1 MNKLSNITA
10 PNDIVS
16 DSGALLFGMSCED
29 YFADP
34 CPKPSLNNS
43 GVKVLLKQSPM
54 HFAAGHPRLK
64 GDLETVRKET
74 QEMCL
79 GSIVHRLALGAGK
92 DYEVLDFPDFKTKEA
107 RSHRD
112 AAIEAGKVPILAHAF
127 DNAKAMAPVIR
138 QHLDDV
144 LMGEPFMPEVVCVW
158 QIATKRGPIWCRAM
172 IDAWCPS
179 LKLAVD
185 LKTSTDASNTAVTN
199 KMARELMDTQAA
211 WYSRGIGHVLGI
223 PGQVRFAY
231 LFCEKDAPHAT
242 QPFELDEAWLSSAWD
257 LCEEAADLF
266 AKCLKAGQW
275 PGYPRN
281 TQLLSPPD
289 WLIRER
295 MFRGFARDNC
305 EDIAA

>member
-1 MNKLSNITA
+1 MNKLSSIAA
-10 PNDIVS
+10 PDDIVS
-16 DSGALLFGMSCED
+16 DSGALLFAMSCDE

-34 CPKPSLNNS
+34 CPKPSVNNS
-43 GVKVLLKQSPM
+43 GIKVLLNQSPM
-54 HFAAGHPRLK
+54 HFAAKHPRLK

-127 DNAKAMAPVIR
+127 DNAKAMAPAIR
-138 QHLDDV
+138 QHLDDM
-144 LMGEPFMPEVVCVW
+144 LMGEPFMAEVVCVW
-158 QIATKRGPIWCRAM
+158 QIATKHGPVWCRAM
-172 IDAWCPS
+172 IDAWCPT

-185 LKTSTDASNTAVTN
+185 LKTSTDASEKAVVN
-199 KMARELMDTQAA
+199 KMAREGMDTQAA
-211 WYSRGIGHVLGI
+211 WYARGIGHVLGM
-223 PGQVRFAY
+223 PGQIRFAY

-257 LCEEAADLF
+257 LCEEAVDLF
-266 AKCLKAGQW
+266 ARCLKAGKW

-295 MFRGFARDNC
+295 MFRGFARGNC